1 MFVDRTITSDI
12 DCQAGRQ
19 VSSVSWIQGGLRGKP
34 SCAVAQRSAGMDQS
48 QADMC
53 DLDVSAGTCP

>member
-1 MFVDRTITSDI
+1 MYKTITSDI
-12 DCQAGRQ
+12 VLQSGRQ
-19 VSSVSWIQGGLRGKP
+19 VSSVSWVQGGLIGKP
-34 SCAVAQRSAGMDQS
+34 SCAVAQKSAGMDQS